1 MNYKRKGLNESLRV
15 VLRAIDLLFL
25 ITRITQFNQSPVRL
39 KELVL
44 VELGPGP
51 TRLSFLKRLLF
62 KEVVFIDIMNYGISD
77 PSLLIHDLSKDI
89 PLPEEIFKS
98 IKPDDSFNT
107 IYMADHCLEHLPF
120 KVILDF
126 FGNYKGSFIFR
137 VPNVRSISGLQDFR
151 RDSTHLTAFD
161 DQQLEL
167 IRSVSGI
174 NIMFWTRFYAAKL
187 DFFSHFKNPELYAKE
202 LCIYEMRI

>member
-1 MNYKRKGLNESLRV
+1 
-15 VLRAIDLLFL
+15 
-25 ITRITQFNQSPVRL
+25 
-39 KELVL
+39 
-44 VELGPGP
+44 
-51 TRLSFLKRLLF
+51 
-62 KEVVFIDIMNYGISD
+62 
-77 PSLLIHDLSKDI
+77 
-89 PLPEEIFKS
+89 
-98 IKPDDSFNT
+98 
-107 IYMADHCLEHLPF
+107 MADHCLEHLPF